1 MTHDA
6 DVIVVGAGPVGL
18 LLAAELRLAGATP
31 LVLERLA
38 VPSPQHKARSVGPL
52 AAEALVRRGLGERL
66 AAHGGA
72 GAADKARDHGS
83 EKGHFST
90 IFKIE
95 QALQEE
101 PERQSVF
108 IWQPDLEALLGA
120 YASGLG
126 VEVRREHTVTGLT
139 QDADGVTVTVAAP
152 HGERSLRAAYAVGCD
167 GGRSTVRRL
176 TGFAFPGTAPIMTAR
191 RAQAEILKGAEQ
203 LPPPGRQPRGILYYG
218 NGMLATFDFFGDTPE
233 ERDAPLTAE
242 ELQDS
247 VRRITGA
254 DIEVAVTGETLRFGD
269 HARQADTYRR
279 GRVLLAGDAAHV
291 HSPMGGQGL
300 NLGLMD
306 AVNLGWK
313 LAAEVRGDAPPG
325 LLDSYTA
332 ERHPAG
338 ARVLHNTRAQS
349 ALLTPGPHTDA
360 LRDIF
365 SDLMDLPDVNRHLG
379 RMLSGLDDTYDF
391 PYPSPH
397 PLTGRHCPDLT
408 VRTGTREER
417 LSTYTREGR
426 PVLLAPDLRPA
437 EPWRRRVE
445 LVRIESI
452 AHDGLDAVLVRPDGA
467 IAWASG
473 AGAGGGAGNGAGV
486 ATGAG
491 SDADGPVD
499 EALETALAAWFS
511 R

>member
-90 IFKIE
+90 IFKID

-191 RAQAEILKGAEQ
+191 RAQAEILNGAEH

-233 ERDAPLTAE
+233 ERDAPLTAA
-242 ELQDS
+242 ELEDS

-365 SDLMDLPDVNRHLG
+365 SDLMDLPEVNRHLG

-408 VRTGTREER
+408 VRTGAREER
-417 LSTYTREGR
+417 LSHYTREGR
-426 PVLLAPDLRPA
+426 PVLLARDVSRAEAWHRSVDLIP
-437 EPWRRRVE
+437 VD
-445 LVRIESI
+445 SI
-452 AHDGLDAVLVRPDGA
+452 AYDGLDAVLVRPDGA

-473 AGAGGGAGNGAGV
+473 P
-486 ATGAG
+486 G
-491 SDADGPVD
+491 SDTGQSANKS
-499 EALETALAAWFS
+499 LETALSTWFS

>member
-191 RAQAEILKGAEQ
+191 RAQAEILNGAEQ

-242 ELQDS
+242 ELEDS

-365 SDLMDLPDVNRHLG
+365 SDLMDLPEVNRHLG

-408 VRTGTREER
+408 VRTGTHEER
-417 LSTYTREGR
+417 LSTYTHKGH
-426 PVLLAPDLRPA
+426 PVLLARDVSHAQAWHRSVDLIP
-437 EPWRRRVE
+437 VD
-445 LVRIESI
+445 SI
-452 AHDGLDAVLVRPDGA
+452 AYDGLDAVLVRPDGA

-473 AGAGGGAGNGAGV
+473 TESD
-486 ATGAG
+486 TGQPANKIL
-491 SDADGPVD
+491 D
-499 EALETALAAWFS
+499 TALSTWFG